1 MNHHDVTILNQL
13 QAGLKLL
20 MAGKYPEEIPFD
32 ECSEPLIEVVGSFNR
47 LAKQL
52 KELYEY
58 TIPLARGVLHAE
70 RPGKTNFLASGLKEL
85 HSKLSHLTWQAQQ
98 IEKGDYKQRVDF
110 MGEFS
115 HAFNSMVVKLEEREE
130 RLKGEIL
137 IRKKAEQEVRLQN
150 ELITDSIHYAAV
162 IQRSILP
169 DTAQIADYA
178 AASFVIWKPRDIVG
192 GDFFWV
198 VPRQEGFMAA
208 VIDCTGHGVPGA
220 FMTLA
225 VNQMLKTLESNMDYT
240 PADFLTILDEK
251 VRETFYS
258 SGMNHERL
266 YAGLDMGLV
275 FVNGIERKIVF
286 AGARLPLFHLHNKQ
300 MNEIAGSRRSIGYE
314 GRSRVGRKTA
324 VHFQN
329 REFSYTRG
337 DKLYLST
344 DGFFDQHGE
353 LDSNPFGIDD
363 FAQTLFENQSLPMEE
378 QKIILINKLAAYMGS
393 EEQRDDITVIGFEL

>member
-1 MNHHDVTILNQL
+1 MNHHDVTILKQL
-13 QAGLKLL
+13 QTGLKLL
-20 MAGKYPEEIPFD
+20 IAGKYPAEIPID

-58 TIPLARGVLHAE
+58 TIPLARGVLHAD

-110 MGEFS
+110 MGAFS

-169 DTAQIADYA
+169 DTALIADYA

-198 VPRQEGFMAA
+198 VPRKKGFMAA

-240 PADFLTILDEK
+240 PADFLAILDEK

-275 FVNGIERKIVF
+275 FVNCIERKIVF
-286 AGARLPLFHLHNKQ
+286 AGARLPLFHLHHKQ

-314 GRSRVGRKTA
+314 GRSRVGKKTA

-363 FAQTLFENQSLPMEE
+363 FAQTLFENQALPMEE
-378 QKIILINKLAAYMGS
+378 QKTILINKLTAYMGS